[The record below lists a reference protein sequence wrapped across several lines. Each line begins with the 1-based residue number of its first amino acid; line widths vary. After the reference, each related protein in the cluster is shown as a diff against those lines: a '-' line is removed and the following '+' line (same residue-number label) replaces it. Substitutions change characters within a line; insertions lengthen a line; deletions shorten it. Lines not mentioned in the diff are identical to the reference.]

1 MSWIIA
7 ELIGG
12 VSSGMDMTNDNR
24 PKHALPRTR
33 YSSLKQLIPERV
45 RGHKGA
51 RFPWIHNKGA
61 VDLDF
66 HSVNISPSKHHV
78 AVP

>member
-1 MSWIIA
+1 M
-7 ELIGG
+7 
-12 VSSGMDMTNDNR
+12 
-24 PKHALPRTR
+24 
-33 YSSLKQLIPERV
+33 KQ
-45 RGHKGA
+45 KGA

-66 HSVNISPSKHHV
+66 HSMDISPFKNHV